1 MREAAENLSSPS
13 ARPCE
18 TRRSSSDD
26 CNAFESTYDIYGS
39 FVRAMCRRMLRD
51 PAEAEDV
58 TQEVFL
64 RVFLKL
70 HTFRGESAFSSWLYR
85 LAKNQVLM
93 WLRKNSRQIVSIDAF
108 QREDGSLLLEVGDP
122 GRQVC
127 DMPEQIDL
135 QAAINGLPKG
145 YREVFV
151 LYDVQGY
158 NHKEI
163 ATIFGF
169 SVGNSKSQLHKAR
182 KRLRE
187 QLGATHSRMN
197 SNVTR

>member
-1 MREAAENLSSPS
+1 MREPAAHLLSPS
-13 ARPCE
+13 AKPCD
-18 TRRSSSDD
+18 TRKISSID
-26 CNAFESTYDIYGS
+26 CYTFESTYDAYGNL
-39 FVRAMCRRMLRD
+39 VRTLCRRMLRD
-51 PAEAEDV
+51 PIEAEDV

-93 WLRKNSRQIVSIDAF
+93 WLRKNGRQIVSIEGF
-108 QREDGSLLLEVGDP
+108 QRQDGSLFLEVGELDL
-122 GRQVC
+122 QLS
-127 DMPEQIDL
+127 DIPEQIDL
-135 QAAINGLPKG
+135 QAAIKGLPKG
-145 YREVFV
+145 YRQVFV
-151 LYDVQGY
+151 LYDIQGY

-163 ATIFGF
+163 AAILGF

-187 QLGATHSRMN
+187 VLSVTHSRMN
-197 SNVTR
+197 PNGLA

>member
-1 MREAAENLSSPS
+1 MREAAANLFSPS
-13 ARPCE
+13 AGPCE
-18 TRRSSSDD
+18 TRTMSSGD
-26 CNAFESTYDIYGS
+26 CIAFQSTYDIYVS
-39 FVRAMCRRMLRD
+39 LVRGMCRRMLRD

-93 WLRKNSRQIVSIDAF
+93 WLRKNSRQVVSIDAF
-108 QREDGSLLLEVGDP
+108 QREDGSLFLEVGEPD
-122 GRQVC
+122 RRFC

-135 QAAINGLPKG
+135 QAAIKGLPKG

-151 LYDVQGY
+151 LYDIQGY

-163 ATIFGF
+163 AAIFGF

-187 QLGATHSRMN
+187 LLGATHARMN
-197 SNVTR
+197 SNGLA

>member
-1 MREAAENLSSPS
+1 MSSG
-13 ARPCE
+13 
-18 TRRSSSDD
+18 D
-26 CNAFESTYDIYGS
+26 CIAFQSTYDIYVS
-39 FVRAMCRRMLRD
+39 LVRGMCRRMLRD

-93 WLRKNSRQIVSIDAF
+93 WLRKNSRQVVSIDAF
-108 QREDGSLLLEVGDP
+108 QREDGSLFLEVGEPD
-122 GRQVC
+122 RRFC

-135 QAAINGLPKG
+135 QAAIKGLPKG

-151 LYDVQGY
+151 LYDIQGY

-163 ATIFGF
+163 AAIFGF

-187 QLGATHSRMN
+187 LLGATHARMN
-197 SNVTR
+197 SNGLA